1 MVLKEWKK
9 ENYKEFIEYLK
20 SLKDEE
26 YKKFHSSLVLN
37 SKYEMIG
44 IRLPIMRK
52 IAKEIS
58 KINMEG
64 FLKYISG
71 DTKKM
76 YNKYYEEIMIQGLV
90 IASIK
95 DEKIFYKYF
104 KNHIIKID
112 NWALCDTFCN
122 SIKIVEKYEEKY
134 FPLAIDMCLNEKEF
148 ISRTGLVIILSHF
161 VNEKNLNKIFETL
174 NKIESDKFYINMAE
188 AWLICDLYI
197 KHPKETLEFIK
208 HNNLNKFTH
217 NKAISKIHDSYRV
230 SNEDKEYLNGF
241 RRK

>member
-1 MVLKEWKK
+1 MVPENWNK
-9 ENYKEFIEYLK
+9 ENYKKFIEYLE
-20 SLKDEE
+20 SIKDEE

-58 KINMEG
+58 KTKIEE
-64 FLKYISG
+64 FLKYSQ
-71 DTKKM
+71 
-76 YNKYYEEIMIQGLV
+76 NNYYEEIMIQGLV
-90 IASIK
+90 ISNIK
-95 DEKIFYKYF
+95 DEEIFYKYF
-104 KNHIIKID
+104 KDHINKID

-122 SIKIVEKYEEKY
+122 SIKIVKKYEEKY
-134 FPLAIDMCLNEKEF
+134 FNLAIDMCLNEEEF
-148 ISRTGLVIILSHF
+148 IARTGLVMILSHF
-161 VNEKNLNKIFETL
+161 VNEKNLKEIFTTL
-174 NKIESDKFYINMAE
+174 NKIKSDKFYINMAQ

-197 KHPKETLEFIK
+197 KYPKETLKFIK
-208 HNNLNKFTH
+208 KNNLNKFTH

-230 SNEDKEYLNGF
+230 SKEDKEYLNEL